1 MSEDLNLPAEEYLQY
16 QQFNE
21 LLGIYKFTLMK
32 CDWDKSHLTNPF
44 QKMDLIP
51 EKSKIPD
58 DHVSEYLSHI
68 ELWKSHWIDKDY
80 FGAGYWLSQNYKM
93 IFESAKHGKEAHQ
106 LL

>member
-51 EKSKIPD
+51 
-58 DHVSEYLSHI
+58 
-68 ELWKSHWIDKDY
+68 
-80 FGAGYWLSQNYKM
+80 
-93 IFESAKHGKEAHQ
+93 
-106 LL
+106 